1 MTEDYNDRSKW
12 SDEDLL
18 NKLEQMYISDE
29 YDGGVLHAVLLARM
43 KPEAGG
49 WIEIDLEKDAFQLGD
64 VMIYTDYATMIN
76 EPLVGQIPKNF
87 SPIAV
92 LRLIPVPPQ
101 EPPAMKDDWTKWD
114 EQGLLNKFRT
124 VIETNWLAGIDDDSL
139 EDTISEIRSELIRR
153 VRKPVDIPA
162 LSNDMPLSDPGVDVK
177 VNSITNEPGARE
189 NAENKD
195 KALKVARKALN
206 DIYNGHDNVD
216 TPQFTIHCEC
226 RSCSI
231 VRNALAEI
239 NKLMKREK

>member
-92 LRLIPVPPQ
+92 LRFIPVPPQ
-101 EPPAMKDDWTKWD
+101 EPPAESDDKWVRLRDVKEPTQEELDMTD
-114 EQGLLNKFRT
+114 ELLAVTRELLNKLKESRAESKT
-124 VIETNWLAGIDDDSL
+124 VD
-139 EDTISEIRSELIRR
+139 
-153 VRKPVDIPA
+153 VPA
-162 LSNDMPLSDPGVDVK
+162 LSNDVPLSDPSVDVK
-177 VNSITNEPGARE
+177 VDSITNEPSVRE

-195 KALKVARKALN
+195 KALEIAMKALT
-206 DIYNGHDNVD
+206 NVYQTYRFSD
-216 TPQFTIHCEC
+216 AGQFAE
-226 RSCSI
+226 R
-231 VRNALAEI
+231 ALSEI
-239 NKLMKREK
+239 DKLMNGEK